1 MHNPPY
7 DKNKPLS
14 EQPWLFSS
22 GKKRAGNSHH
32 E

>member
-1 MHNPPY
+1 MRNPPY

-22 GKKRAGNSHH
+22 GQKRSGDFS
-32 E
+32 